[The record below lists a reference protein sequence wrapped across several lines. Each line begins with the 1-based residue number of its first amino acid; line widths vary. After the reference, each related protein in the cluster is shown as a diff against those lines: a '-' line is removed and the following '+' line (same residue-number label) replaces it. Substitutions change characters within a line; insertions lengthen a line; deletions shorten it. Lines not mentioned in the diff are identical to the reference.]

1 MIILTAFSIGVVAMI
16 LLRVAFFVLFVVRT
30 RDVPTDCD
38 RHVEMRLSTLT
49 FIDTTTRSNR
59 CDCAQSS
66 GSAPLSE
73 LPTRAASIYPSNP
86 SGNQLRSTG

>member
-59 CDCAQSS
+59 CDCARS
-66 GSAPLSE
+66 SAPLSE
-73 LPTRAASIYPSNP
+73 LPSNETSIYPSNP
-86 SGNQLRSTG
+86 SGIS